1 MNAFGRFSPFFF
13 ADIRF
18 WSFLKKLWLAN
29 RCTSAIILFLLKN
42 RRRTIEMKKKPSTKK
57 IGIFATIGVL
67 VALLVFAFA
76 PDGVNAQEEEQQA
89 AAPVLE
95 VETSLPLY
103 ETITEWDEYTGR
115 FQASNHV
122 DVRARVS
129 GFLEKVNFKDGQYVH
144 KGQVLFVI
152 DQRPYQIAL
161 AQAKAN
167 YAQTLTTVK
176 TAEDNYKRV
185 ETLRATGAVSI
196 EEYDQRK
203 QALAHAKASLKL
215 AEAKVDQ
222 AQLDLEFTKVKAPIS
237 GLVSRDRVNEGNLID
252 GGSAN
257 STLLTTIVA
266 TNPIH
271 FYFTS
276 SESNYLKYVRLAK
289 DGKRNNPREQG
300 IPVEIQLLDETD
312 FVHKGK
318 LDFIDNQIDMQSGTI
333 ESRAVLANENNL
345 LEPGMFG
352 KARIIGSAEHKA
364 IMIPDHIIG
373 TNQSVRFVYV
383 LNDSS
388 EVVSKPVEL
397 GPLHSNGLR
406 IVREGLSKDDK
417 LITNNLQ
424 KIRPGMLVHT
434 SQTNV
439 VSGESELASLEH
451 SQNL

>member
-1 MNAFGRFSPFFF
+1 MK
-13 ADIRF
+13 
-18 WSFLKKLWLAN
+18 LKSK
-29 RCTSAIILFLLKN
+29 TQKV
-42 RRRTIEMKKKPSTKK
+42 
-57 IGIFATIGVL
+57 GIYAAIGV
-67 VALLVFAFA
+67 VVVLLVLAFI
-76 PDGVNAQEEEQQA
+76 PNGVSAQEEGQQA
-89 AAPVLE
+89 ATPVLE

-103 ETITEWDEYTGR
+103 ESITEWDQYTGR
-115 FQASNHV
+115 FEASNHV

-129 GFLEKVNFKDGQYVH
+129 GFLEEVNFTDGQLVK

-152 DQRPYQIAL
+152 DQRPYRIAL
-161 AQAKAN
+161 DQAKAN

-176 TAEDNYKRV
+176 IAEDNYSRV
-185 ETLRATGAVSI
+185 ESLRATGAVSI

-203 QALAHAKASLKL
+203 QALAHAKASLQL

-237 GLVSRDRVNEGNLID
+237 GLVSRDRVNQGNLID

-266 TNPIH
+266 TSPIH
-271 FYFTS
+271 FYFTA
-276 SESNYLKYVRLAK
+276 SESSYLKYVRLANN
-289 DGKRNNPREQG
+289 GKRTDPRKKG
-300 IPVEIQLLDETD
+300 IPVEIQLLDEED

-333 ESRAVLANENNL
+333 ESRAVLENEDQL

-352 KARIIGSAEHKA
+352 KARVIGSAMHDA

-388 EVVSKPVEL
+388 EVVSKAVEL

-406 IVREGLSKDDK
+406 IVREGLNKDDK

-434 SQTNV
+434 SETNV
-439 VSGESELASLEH
+439 VKGESELASLEH